1 MEEPSPYKK
10 TKYSKSFPLVPT
22 KDTNDGK
29 GSNFI
34 KKPSPYKRVVRSQ
47 IVKQQIGLI
56 DDIHNHKIDE
66 LSDEEYDEM
75 TPR

>member
-34 KKPSPYKRVVRSQ
+34 KKPSPYKRVVR
-47 IVKQQIGLI
+47 
-56 DDIHNHKIDE
+56 
-66 LSDEEYDEM
+66 
-75 TPR
+75 